1 MLNVNRRSI
10 SVCEME
16 DVMNQIK
23 INNLILAM
31 IMAVL
36 SFVIGFFCGC
46 YHKEQLVDYEFYGNP
61 EPLKE
66 L

>member
-1 MLNVNRRSI
+1 
-10 SVCEME
+10 
-16 DVMNQIK
+16 MNQIK